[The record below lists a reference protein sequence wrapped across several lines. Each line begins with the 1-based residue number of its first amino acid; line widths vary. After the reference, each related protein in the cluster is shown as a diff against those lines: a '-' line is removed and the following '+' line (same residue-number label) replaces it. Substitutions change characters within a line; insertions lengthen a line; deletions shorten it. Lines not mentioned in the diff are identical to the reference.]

1 MNTSQKKKTE
11 RLSKYNIDLLA
22 EANFPRG
29 TTNKMYY
36 PDLGSDGYISME
48 FLPVFLRCHFAV
60 KPPMGSRNIGC
71 FLSLTYF
78 EKGFI

>member
-1 MNTSQKKKTE
+1 MNTSQKKTE
-11 RLSKYNIDLLA
+11 KLAKYNNDLLA

-36 PDLGSDGYISME
+36 PDLGSDAYISME
-48 FLPVFLRCHFAV
+48 FLPVFLRRHFAV
-60 KPPMGSRNIGC
+60 KPPVGSRSIGC

>member
-1 MNTSQKKKTE
+1 MNTSQKKTE
-11 RLSKYNIDLLA
+11 KLAKYNNDLLA

-36 PDLGSDGYISME
+36 PHLGSDAYISME
-48 FLPVFLRCHFAV
+48 FLPVYLRRHFAV
-60 KPPMGSRNIGC
+60 KPPVGSRNIGC

>member
-36 PDLGSDGYISME
+36 PDLGSDAYISME
-48 FLPVFLRCHFAV
+48 FLPVFLRRHFAV
-60 KPPMGSRNIGC
+60 KPPVGSWNIGC
-71 FLSLTYF
+71 FLSLPYF

>member
-36 PDLGSDGYISME
+36 PDLGSDAYISME
-48 FLPVFLRCHFAV
+48 FLPVFLRRHSAV
-60 KPPMGSRNIGC
+60 KPPVGS
-71 FLSLTYF
+71 
-78 EKGFI
+78 

>member
-36 PDLGSDGYISME
+36 PDLGSDVYQYGIFARVSQTS
-48 FLPVFLRCHFAV
+48 FRCKTTSGIAKYRLF
-60 KPPMGSRNIGC
+60 SQFNI
-71 FLSLTYF
+71 F
-78 EKGFI
+78 